1 MEVDLERKEKF
12 GIILPI
18 VLISYFL
25 ILLNNSLI
33 FTSTVKISE
42 ELQMNNLMVAWI
54 SNAYALT
61 FGGFLA
67 FSAKLGDIIGRKK
80 SLLTGLVI
88 FSLASLLVGISQSA
102 TMIISMRALQG
113 IGASLLAPATLALL
127 MDNYQGEQLTR
138 AIAYYGAT
146 AGIGS
151 SLGMIIGGL
160 IASYMSWR
168 AGFYLDL
175 IVGII
180 LIVMSILGITNQKAT
195 HGAKIDWWGTITSV
209 IGFSGLVYSLNGS
222 SYRLVAFIVSIVTL
236 IIFGYIE
243 SKVEHPLMPL
253 VVFKDNQRISA
264 LILRFF
270 MLGASMSYF
279 FLMPQAL
286 QKVFGFSPL
295 MASISFSPLMA
306 SISFLPLTVIQFIV
320 SLYIPRLTARF
331 SNTSVLIA
339 GVVVDTLGFVLGSV
353 ISINSGYWWGVAFP
367 MIFLGIGQGLIMGPA
382 TVAGV
387 AGTSGEIAGA
397 ASGVVNT
404 FHQIGGAVG
413 LAFISTMING
423 LKGADVMIDQAQF
436 WMVVLAIIMTVAAIN
451 ILRGKHE

>member
-1 MEVDLERKEKF
+1 MEEKENLVVVDLEREEKF

-33 FTSTVKISE
+33 FTSTVKISA

-67 FSAKLGDIIGRKK
+67 FSARLGDIIGRKK
-80 SLLTGLVI
+80 TLLTGLTI
-88 FSLASLLVGISQSA
+88 FSIASLLVGMSQSE

-146 AGIGS
+146 AGIGA

-175 IVGII
+175 VVGII
-180 LIVMSILGITNQKAT
+180 LIVMSVLGITNQKAT

-209 IGFSGLVYSLNGS
+209 IGFSSLVYSLNGS
-222 SYRLVAFIVSIVTL
+222 NYRLVAFIVSIVTL

-253 VVFKDNQRISA
+253 VVFKDNQRMSA
-264 LILRFF
+264 LISRFF

-286 QKVFGFSPL
+286 QRVFG
-295 MASISFSPLMA
+295 FSPLMA

-339 GVVVDTLGFVLGSV
+339 GVVVDTLGFVLGS
-353 ISINSGYWWGVAFP
+353 IIGINSGYWWGVAFP
-367 MIFLGIGQGLIMGPA
+367 MTFLGIGQGLIMGPA

-387 AGTSGEIAGA
+387 AGTSGKIAGA

-413 LAFISTMING
+413 LAFISTMVNG
-423 LKGADVMIDQAQF
+423 IKGADVIIDQAQF

>member
-1 MEVDLERKEKF
+1 MEEKENLVEVDLERKEKF

-33 FTSTVKISE
+33 FTSTVKISA

-88 FSLASLLVGISQSA
+88 FSLASLLVGMSQSA

-168 AGFYLDL
+168 AGFYLGL

-295 MASISFSPLMA
+295 MASISF
-306 SISFLPLTVIQFIV
+306 LPLTVIQFIV
-320 SLYIPRLTARF
+320 SLYIPHLTARF
-331 SNTSVLIA
+331 SNTSVLIS

-353 ISINSGYWWGVAFP
+353 IGINSGYWWGVAFP

>member
-295 MASISFSPLMA
+295 MASISF
-306 SISFLPLTVIQFIV
+306 LPLTVIQFIV

>member
-1 MEVDLERKEKF
+1 M
-12 GIILPI
+12 
-18 VLISYFL
+18 
-25 ILLNNSLI
+25 
-33 FTSTVKISE
+33 
-42 ELQMNNLMVAWI
+42 
-54 SNAYALT
+54 
-61 FGGFLA
+61 
-67 FSAKLGDIIGRKK
+67 
-80 SLLTGLVI
+80 
-88 FSLASLLVGISQSA
+88 
-102 TMIISMRALQG
+102 
-113 IGASLLAPATLALL
+113 
-127 MDNYQGEQLTR
+127 
-138 AIAYYGAT
+138 
-146 AGIGS
+146 
-151 SLGMIIGGL
+151 
-160 IASYMSWR
+160 
-168 AGFYLDL
+168 
-175 IVGII
+175 
-180 LIVMSILGITNQKAT
+180 
-195 HGAKIDWWGTITSV
+195 GAKIDWWGTITSV

-295 MASISFSPLMA
+295 MASISF
-306 SISFLPLTVIQFIV
+306 LPLTVIQFIV

-331 SNTSVLIA
+331 SNTSVLI
-339 GVVVDTLGFVLGSV
+339 
-353 ISINSGYWWGVAFP
+353 
-367 MIFLGIGQGLIMGPA
+367 
-382 TVAGV
+382 
-387 AGTSGEIAGA
+387 
-397 ASGVVNT
+397 SGVVNT

-423 LKGADVMIDQAQF
+423 LKGVDVMIDQAQF

>member
-1 MEVDLERKEKF
+1 MEEKENLVEVDLERKEKF

-88 FSLASLLVGISQSA
+88 FSLASLLVGMSQSA

-180 LIVMSILGITNQKAT
+180 LIVISILGITNQKAT

-295 MASISFSPLMA
+295 MASISF
-306 SISFLPLTVIQFIV
+306 LPLTVIQFIV

-331 SNTSVLIA
+331 SNTSVLIS

-353 ISINSGYWWGVAFP
+353 IGINSGYWWGVAFP

>member
-88 FSLASLLVGISQSA
+88 FSLASLLVGMSQSA

-180 LIVMSILGITNQKAT
+180 LIVISILGITNQKAT

-236 IIFGYIE
+236 IIFEYIE

-295 MASISFSPLMA
+295 MASISF
-306 SISFLPLTVIQFIV
+306 LPLTVIQFIV
-320 SLYIPRLTARF
+320 SLYIPRLTVRF

-353 ISINSGYWWGVAFP
+353 IGINSGYWWGVAFP

>member
-1 MEVDLERKEKF
+1 MEEKENLVEVDLERKEKF

-33 FTSTVKISE
+33 FTSTVKISA

-88 FSLASLLVGISQSA
+88 FSLASLLVGMSQSA

-209 IGFSGLVYSLNGS
+209 IGFSGLAYSLNGS

-295 MASISFSPLMA
+295 MASISF
-306 SISFLPLTVIQFIV
+306 LPLTVIQFIV

-331 SNTSVLIA
+331 SNTSVLIS

-353 ISINSGYWWGVAFP
+353 IGINSGYWWGVAFP

-387 AGTSGEIAGA
+387 AGTSGEITGA

-413 LAFISTMING
+413 LAFISIMING

>member
-1 MEVDLERKEKF
+1 MEEKENLVEVDLERKEKF

-88 FSLASLLVGISQSA
+88 FSLASLLVGMSQSA

-168 AGFYLDL
+168 AGFYLGL

-295 MASISFSPLMA
+295 MASISF
-306 SISFLPLTVIQFIV
+306 LPLTVIQFIV
-320 SLYIPRLTARF
+320 SLYIPRLTVRF
-331 SNTSVLIA
+331 SNTSVLIS

-353 ISINSGYWWGVAFP
+353 IGINSGYWWGVAFP

>member
-88 FSLASLLVGISQSA
+88 FSLASLLVGMSQST

-138 AIAYYGAT
+138 AIAYYGTT
-146 AGIGS
+146 AGIGA

-295 MASISFSPLMA
+295 MASISF
-306 SISFLPLTVIQFIV
+306 LPLTVIQFIV

-353 ISINSGYWWGVAFP
+353 IGINSGYWWGVAFP

>member
-1 MEVDLERKEKF
+1 MEEKENLVEVDLERKEKF

-88 FSLASLLVGISQSA
+88 FSLASLLVGMSQSA

-138 AIAYYGAT
+138 AIAYYGTT
-146 AGIGS
+146 AGIGA

-295 MASISFSPLMA
+295 MASISF
-306 SISFLPLTVIQFIV
+306 LPLTVIQFIV

-353 ISINSGYWWGVAFP
+353 IGINSGYWWGVAFP

-436 WMVVLAIIMTVAAIN
+436 WMVVLAIVMTVAAIN

>member
-88 FSLASLLVGISQSA
+88 FSLASLLVGMSQSA

-180 LIVMSILGITNQKAT
+180 LIVISILGITNQKAT

-295 MASISFSPLMA
+295 MASISF
-306 SISFLPLTVIQFIV
+306 LPLTVIQFIV

-331 SNTSVLIA
+331 SNTSVLIS

-353 ISINSGYWWGVAFP
+353 IGINSGYWWGVAFP

>member
-88 FSLASLLVGISQSA
+88 FSLASLLVGMSQSA

-168 AGFYLDL
+168 AGFYLGL

-295 MASISFSPLMA
+295 MASISF
-306 SISFLPLTVIQFIV
+306 LPLTVIQFIV
-320 SLYIPRLTARF
+320 SLYIPRLTVRF
-331 SNTSVLIA
+331 SNTSVLIS

-353 ISINSGYWWGVAFP
+353 IGINSGYWWGVAFP

>member
-1 MEVDLERKEKF
+1 MEEKENLVEVDLERKEKF

-295 MASISFSPLMA
+295 MASISF
-306 SISFLPLTVIQFIV
+306 LPLTVIQFIV

>member
-33 FTSTVKISE
+33 FTSTVKISA

-88 FSLASLLVGISQSA
+88 FSLASLLVGMSQSA

-138 AIAYYGAT
+138 AIAYYGTT
-146 AGIGS
+146 AGIGA

-295 MASISFSPLMA
+295 MASISF
-306 SISFLPLTVIQFIV
+306 LPLTVIQFIV

-331 SNTSVLIA
+331 SNTSVLIS

-353 ISINSGYWWGVAFP
+353 IGINSGYWWGVAFP

>member
-1 MEVDLERKEKF
+1 MEEKENLVEVDLERKEKF

-33 FTSTVKISE
+33 FTSTVKISA

-67 FSAKLGDIIGRKK
+67 FSAKLGDIIERKK

-88 FSLASLLVGISQSA
+88 FSLASLLVGMSQSA

-236 IIFGYIE
+236 
-243 SKVEHPLMPL
+243 K
-253 VVFKDNQRISA
+253 
-264 LILRFF
+264 
-270 MLGASMSYF
+270 
-279 FLMPQAL
+279 
-286 QKVFGFSPL
+286 
-295 MASISFSPLMA
+295 
-306 SISFLPLTVIQFIV
+306 
-320 SLYIPRLTARF
+320 
-331 SNTSVLIA
+331 
-339 GVVVDTLGFVLGSV
+339 
-353 ISINSGYWWGVAFP
+353 
-367 MIFLGIGQGLIMGPA
+367 
-382 TVAGV
+382 
-387 AGTSGEIAGA
+387 
-397 ASGVVNT
+397 
-404 FHQIGGAVG
+404 
-413 LAFISTMING
+413 
-423 LKGADVMIDQAQF
+423 
-436 WMVVLAIIMTVAAIN
+436 
-451 ILRGKHE
+451 

>member
-1 MEVDLERKEKF
+1 MEEKENLVEVDLERKEKF

-33 FTSTVKISE
+33 FTSTVKISA

-88 FSLASLLVGISQSA
+88 FSLASLLVGMSQSA

-138 AIAYYGAT
+138 AIAYYGTT
-146 AGIGS
+146 AGIGA

-295 MASISFSPLMA
+295 MASISF
-306 SISFLPLTVIQFIV
+306 LPLTVIQFIV

-331 SNTSVLIA
+331 SNTSVLIS

-353 ISINSGYWWGVAFP
+353 IGINSGYWWGVAFP

>member
-33 FTSTVKISE
+33 FTSTVKISA

-67 FSAKLGDIIGRKK
+67 FSAKLGDIIERKK

-88 FSLASLLVGISQSA
+88 FSLASLLVGMSQSA

-236 IIFGYIE
+236 IIFG
-243 SKVEHPLMPL
+243 
-253 VVFKDNQRISA
+253 
-264 LILRFF
+264 

-286 QKVFGFSPL
+286 QKVFG
-295 MASISFSPLMA
+295 FSPLMA

-331 SNTSVLIA
+331 SNTSVLIS

-353 ISINSGYWWGVAFP
+353 IGINSGYWWGVAFP

>member
-1 MEVDLERKEKF
+1 MGEKVDLERKEKF

-33 FTSTVKISE
+33 FTSTVKISA
-42 ELQMNNLMVAWI
+42 ELQMNNLVVAWI
-54 SNAYALT
+54 INAYALT
-61 FGGFLA
+61 FGGLLA
-67 FSAKLGDIIGRKK
+67 FSARLGDIIGRKK
-80 SLLTGLVI
+80 TLLTGLII
-88 FSLASLLVGISQSA
+88 FSIASLLVGMSQSA
-102 TMIISMRALQG
+102 MMIISMRALQG

-127 MDNYQGEQLTR
+127 MDNYQGEQLNR

-146 AGIGS
+146 AGIGA
-151 SLGMIIGGL
+151 SLGMIIGGM
-160 IASYMSWR
+160 IASYISWR
-168 AGFYLDL
+168 AGFHLDL
-175 IVGII
+175 IVCIFLII
-180 LIVMSILGITNQKAT
+180 MSVLGITNQKAT
-195 HGAKIDWWGTITSV
+195 HGTKIDWWGTITLV

-222 SYRLVAFIVSIVTL
+222 SYRLVAFIIAIVTL
-236 IIFGYIE
+236 TIFGYIE

-264 LILRFF
+264 LISRFF

-286 QKVFGFSPL
+286 QRVFEFT
-295 MASISFSPLMA
+295 PLMA

-331 SNTSVLIA
+331 SNTSVLIS
-339 GVVVDTLGFVLGSV
+339 GVVVDTLGFVLGNV
-353 ISINSGYWWGVAFP
+353 IGINSGYWWGVAFP
-367 MIFLGIGQGLIMGPA
+367 MIFLGMGQGLIIGPA

-387 AGTSGEIAGA
+387 AGTSDEIAGA

-404 FHQIGGAVG
+404 FQQIGGAVG
-413 LAFISTMING
+413 LAFISAMVNG
-423 LKGADVMIDQAQF
+423 LNGADVIIDQAQF

>member
-1 MEVDLERKEKF
+1 MEEKENLVEVDLERKEKF

-88 FSLASLLVGISQSA
+88 FSLASLLVGMSQSA

-180 LIVMSILGITNQKAT
+180 LIVISILGITNQKAT

-236 IIFGYIE
+236 IIFEYIE

-295 MASISFSPLMA
+295 MASISF
-306 SISFLPLTVIQFIV
+306 LPLTVIQFIV
-320 SLYIPRLTARF
+320 SLYIPRLTVRF

-353 ISINSGYWWGVAFP
+353 IGINSGYWWGVAFP

>member
-1 MEVDLERKEKF
+1 M
-12 GIILPI
+12 
-18 VLISYFL
+18 
-25 ILLNNSLI
+25 
-33 FTSTVKISE
+33 
-42 ELQMNNLMVAWI
+42 
-54 SNAYALT
+54 
-61 FGGFLA
+61 
-67 FSAKLGDIIGRKK
+67 
-80 SLLTGLVI
+80 
-88 FSLASLLVGISQSA
+88 
-102 TMIISMRALQG
+102 
-113 IGASLLAPATLALL
+113 
-127 MDNYQGEQLTR
+127 
-138 AIAYYGAT
+138 
-146 AGIGS
+146 
-151 SLGMIIGGL
+151 
-160 IASYMSWR
+160 
-168 AGFYLDL
+168 
-175 IVGII
+175 
-180 LIVMSILGITNQKAT
+180 
-195 HGAKIDWWGTITSV
+195 GAKIDWWGTITSV

-295 MASISFSPLMA
+295 MASISF
-306 SISFLPLTVIQFIV
+306 LPLTVIQFIV

-331 SNTSVLIA
+331 SNTSVLI
-339 GVVVDTLGFVLGSV
+339 
-353 ISINSGYWWGVAFP
+353 
-367 MIFLGIGQGLIMGPA
+367 
-382 TVAGV
+382 
-387 AGTSGEIAGA
+387 
-397 ASGVVNT
+397 SGVVNT

>member
-1 MEVDLERKEKF
+1 MEEKENLVEVDLERKEKF

-88 FSLASLLVGISQSA
+88 FSLASLLVGMSQST

-138 AIAYYGAT
+138 AIAYYGTT
-146 AGIGS
+146 AGIGA

-295 MASISFSPLMA
+295 MASISF
-306 SISFLPLTVIQFIV
+306 LPLTVIQFIV

-353 ISINSGYWWGVAFP
+353 IGINSGYWWGVAFP

>member
-1 MEVDLERKEKF
+1 
-12 GIILPI
+12 
-18 VLISYFL
+18 
-25 ILLNNSLI
+25 
-33 FTSTVKISE
+33 
-42 ELQMNNLMVAWI
+42 
-54 SNAYALT
+54 
-61 FGGFLA
+61 
-67 FSAKLGDIIGRKK
+67 
-80 SLLTGLVI
+80 
-88 FSLASLLVGISQSA
+88 
-102 TMIISMRALQG
+102 
-113 IGASLLAPATLALL
+113 
-127 MDNYQGEQLTR
+127 
-138 AIAYYGAT
+138 
-146 AGIGS
+146 
-151 SLGMIIGGL
+151 
-160 IASYMSWR
+160 MSWR

-286 QKVFGFSPL
+286 QKVFG
-295 MASISFSPLMA
+295 FSPLMA

-436 WMVVLAIIMTVAAIN
+436 WMVVLAIVMTVAAIN

>member
-1 MEVDLERKEKF
+1 MEEKENLVEVDLERKEKF

-18 VLISYFL
+18 ILISYFL

-295 MASISFSPLMA
+295 MASISF
-306 SISFLPLTVIQFIV
+306 LPLTVIQFIV

-353 ISINSGYWWGVAFP
+353 IGINSGYWWGVAFP